1 MSIAV
6 PASCA
11 SFESHAASTGG
22 PASAPAADEVAP
34 PVVPL
39 PGAPAA
45 PAGPAG
51 PVPAPRAASGPGP
64 GAASGP
70 SAAGGGVRG
79 SARRPLAA
87 ALLAAA
93 LTAAPGARAWADADP
108 AASAGPSAGGA
119 RAVLDGLKTYGQ
131 AVLRARDG
139 SVRQIPAGLYEMR
152 VDGGGMLQ
160 TYGVGVEGN
169 AQPQARYTESGWGG
183 SPLAGSSEAG
193 GRIRWVLEHSYPQHN
208 DLAGLAKAAGAGTL
222 TAESAA
228 AGTQVAIWRLAD
240 GAQVEAADQA
250 AAKLAE
256 YLQREAGRLPEP
268 PASLGLDPG
277 RVSGP
282 VTGPTGT
289 RLGPVT
295 VRTGAQSVTV
305 TPDAAAVAM
314 GVRVVDEE
322 GRVVSTAANGSRLF
336 FEVPAGTP
344 DGTAS
349 VRVQGSTKVPVGR
362 VFSSGIPAE
371 AQVVAGSSESAAAAT
386 ATAVWPQPPAGPAGK
401 VGTLA
406 GSAEVAPAPDAGPET
421 QSPEEERLAVSG
433 SSAATPVIASLAVGL
448 VVLGGMVVL
457 LLRKRPLE
465 GEEGETEG

>member
-6 PASCA
+6 PASSA
-11 SFESHAASTGG
+11 SSEPRAASTASAGG
-22 PASAPAADEVAP
+22 PASAPTVP
-34 PVVPL
+34 PEAGPVRPDVPL
-39 PGAPAA
+39 P
-45 PAGPAG
+45 AGG
-51 PVPAPRAASGPGP
+51 GP
-64 GAASGP
+64 GAATAAA
-70 SAAGGGVRG
+70 SAVRG
-79 SARRPLAA
+79 SVRRPLAA

-93 LTAAPGARAWADADP
+93 LTAAPGARAAADSGP
-108 AASAGPSAGGA
+108 AAAGRTSGGA
-119 RAVLDGLKTYGQ
+119 SAVLDGLKTYGQ
-131 AVLRARDG
+131 AVLRAGDG

-160 TYGVGVEGN
+160 TYGVGIAGY

-183 SPLAGSSEAG
+183 SPLARNTDAG

-208 DLAGLAKAAGAGTL
+208 DLAGLAKAAGAGAL

-240 GAQVEAADQA
+240 GAQVEAADPA
-250 AAKLAE
+250 AELLAD

-268 PASLGLDPG
+268 PASLDLDPG
-277 RVSGP
+277 QVSGP
-282 VTGPTGT
+282 LTGAVGT

-305 TPDAAAVAM
+305 SPDTAATAM
-314 GVRVVDEE
+314 GVRVVDSD
-322 GRVVSTAANGSRLF
+322 GRPVTSAGNGSRLY

-349 VRVQGSTKVPVGR
+349 VTVHGSTKVPVGR
-362 VFSSGIPAE
+362 VFTSGIPAE
-371 AQVVAGSSESAAAAT
+371 TQIVAGSSESAAAAT
-386 ATAVWPQPPAGPAGK
+386 ATAVWPQPPAVAAGTAAA
-401 VGTLA
+401 VGQLGGT
-406 GSAEVAPAPDAGPET
+406 SEVAVAAESASAGPD
-421 QSPEEERLAVSG
+421 SPDEERLATSG

-457 LLRKRPLE
+457 LLRKRPFE
-465 GEEGETEG
+465 GEDGEG

>member
-1 MSIAV
+1 M
-6 PASCA
+6 
-11 SFESHAASTGG
+11 
-22 PASAPAADEVAP
+22 
-34 PVVPL
+34 
-39 PGAPAA
+39 
-45 PAGPAG
+45 
-51 PVPAPRAASGPGP
+51 
-64 GAASGP
+64 
-70 SAAGGGVRG
+70 RG

-108 AASAGPSAGGA
+108 AASAGASAGGA

-131 AVLRARDG
+131 AVLHARDG
-139 SVRQIPAGLYEMR
+139 SVRQIPAGLFEMR

-208 DLAGLAKAAGAGTL
+208 DLAGLAKAAGAGAL

-250 AAKLAE
+250 AEKLAG

-277 RVSGP
+277 RVTGP

-305 TPDAAAVAM
+305 TPDAAALAM
-314 GVRVVDEE
+314 GVRVVDED
-322 GRVVSTAANGSRLF
+322 GRQVSTAANGSRLF

-349 VRVQGSTKVPVGR
+349 VTVQGSTKVPVGR

-406 GSAEVAPAPDAGPET
+406 GSAEVAPAPDAGPT
-421 QSPEEERLAVSG
+421 AQSPEEERLAVSG

-465 GEEGETEG
+465 GEEGEGEG

>member
-1 MSIAV
+1 MPAPGGGAV
-6 PASCA
+6 S
-11 SFESHAASTGG
+11 AAV
-22 PASAPAADEVAP
+22 ASA
-34 PVVPL
+34 
-39 PGAPAA
+39 
-45 PAGPAG
+45 
-51 PVPAPRAASGPGP
+51 
-64 GAASGP
+64 
-70 SAAGGGVRG
+70 VRG
-79 SARRPLAA
+79 GARRPLAV

-93 LTAAPGARAWADADP
+93 LTAAPGARASADSDQAVSS
-108 AASAGPSAGGA
+108 AAAGGA
-119 RAVLDGLKTYGQ
+119 SAVLDGLKTYGQ
-131 AVLRARDG
+131 AVLHARDG

-160 TYGVGVEGN
+160 TYGVGVAGN

-183 SPLAGSSEAG
+183 SPLAANGEAG

-208 DLAGLAKAAGAGTL
+208 DLAGLAKAAGAGAL

-228 AGTQVAIWRLAD
+228 AGTQVAIWRLAE
-240 GAQVEAADQA
+240 GAQVEATDQA
-250 AAKLAE
+250 AEKLAD

-277 RVSGP
+277 RVTGS
-282 VTGPTGT
+282 VAGPTGT

-295 VRTGAQSVTV
+295 VRTGAQSVSV

-314 GVRVVDEE
+314 GVRVVDAD
-322 GRVVSTAANGSRLF
+322 GQPVTSAADGSRLY
-336 FEVPAGTP
+336 FEVPPGTP

-349 VRVQGSTKVPVGR
+349 VTVQGSTKVPVGR
-362 VFSSGIPAE
+362 VFTSGIPDE

-406 GSAEVAPAPDAGPET
+406 GSAEVVPAAPAGTET
-421 QSPEEERLAVSG
+421 QSPDEERLAVSG

-465 GEEGETEG
+465 GEEGEMEG